1 LHWYCS
7 KAKEGPMLKTV
18 RKLLTR
24 NRQEQE
30 AQDELHFHVEK
41 ETEKNIAAGMLPD
54 EARRQAL
61 IAFGG
66 LTQTRESLREV
77 HGGSF
82 FEAVL
87 QDARYGLRM
96 LRKTPGFTGIAVLT
110 LALGIGA
117 NTAIFSLIDA
127 VLFRSMPIPDPK
139 ELLVFQWQARKG
151 PQTHGYMNFGECT
164 DQSDGDHP
172 SGCSLPLPFLKEVQE
187 KTGLFSHVAGFAS
200 WQQLALSGNGPASMI
215 RGLFVSGD
223 YFPTLGV
230 RAHLGRL
237 FVANDDATEAPAV
250 AVLNYGYWQSAFG
263 GSASAIGK
271 TIRLNGVPFT
281 IIGVTEPR
289 FDALTL
295 ANKYEIWVP
304 LARRSSLIPQWK
316 ARGDQ
321 MDSFWML
328 IIGRVKPGVTVE
340 RAQAAVSLI
349 FRNEMVSGERPV
361 FKAESE
367 PRIRLALAAQ
377 TMGGSQENTLHPL
390 YILMLCVSAVLLI
403 ACANVAGLLLA
414 RSAGRQ
420 REVAVRLALGASRGR
435 IILQLLTESVLLADA
450 GGLLGLVIAMWGAR
464 ALQAMV
470 AAGNYY
476 PPNFSAQIDWRVLA
490 FTAGVSLLTGIVF
503 GLAPALRGSDIG
515 LTSSLKAGS
524 GDAAMGTQN
533 RHHRITSGGILVAV
547 QMALAI
553 VVLVT
558 AGLLVR
564 TLNNLRSIDPG
575 FEARGL
581 LLFGVD
587 PRLAGYKDARLDN
600 LYRDLQQKFAVLP
613 GVKSS
618 TYSWM
623 PLMGGGL
630 SQTSFHR
637 PGTPVNSKE
646 QVDVDQ
652 LPVGP
657 NFFATMRIA
666 FLTGHDFSPADFATA
681 AANAANSEGKTG
693 ASPTPAIVNQTFV
706 RKFYAGVNPL
716 GQFFGDA
723 IPDDPSEPR
732 DPGYVVVGVTGDVK
746 DYTLRREI
754 MPTIYVPN
762 IGGDAYFELRT
773 AGDPSALISGV
784 RNIVRHENDDLA
796 LFRISTQ
803 TEAIDRQLA
812 SERLTAQLSSF
823 FGLLALVLA
832 CLGLY
837 GLLSYEVTRRTR
849 EIGIRMAVGAQS
861 HNVVGLVLT
870 KAMGLIIAGAIAG
883 IAVAVGVTRF
893 LASFLYGVK
902 AGDPITLLAVAAL
915 LALVA
920 LAACYIPARRATKVD
935 PLVALRYE

>member
-1 LHWYCS
+1 
-7 KAKEGPMLKTV
+7 M
-18 RKLLTR
+18 RKLR
-24 NRQEQE
+24 NIFTWTSSHE
-30 AQDELHFHVEK
+30 ADANEELRFHLEK
-41 ETEKNIAAGMLPD
+41 EIEKNIAAGMSPG
-54 EARRQAL
+54 EARRRAL

-66 LTQTRESLREV
+66 IQQTRESLREV
-77 HGGSF
+77 HSGRF
-82 FEAVL
+82 FESLL
-87 QDARYGLRM
+87 QDSRYAWRM
-96 LRKTPGFTGIAVLT
+96 LRNTPGFTVVAVLT

-172 SGCSLPLPFLKEVQE
+172 SGCSLPLPFFKEVQQ
-187 KTGLFSHVAGFAS
+187 KTDLFSHVAGFAS

-263 GSASAIGK
+263 GSPSAIGK
-271 TIRLNGVPFT
+271 TIRLNGIPFT
-281 IIGVTEPR
+281 IIGVTEPG

-304 LARRSSLIPQWK
+304 LARRSNLIPQWT

-340 RAQAAVSLI
+340 RAQAAISLM

-367 PRIRLALAAQ
+367 PGIRLALAAQ

-390 YILMLCVSAVLLI
+390 YILMLCVGVVLLI

-435 IILQLLTESVLLADA
+435 IILQLLTESILLSGA
-450 GGLLGLVIAMWGAR
+450 GGMLGLVIAMWGAR

-470 AAGNYY
+470 AAGRPY

-490 FTAGVSLLTGIVF
+490 FTAGVSLLTGIIF
-503 GLAPALRGSDIG
+503 GLAPALRGSDIE
-515 LTSSLKAGS
+515 LTSSLKACS

-533 RHHRITSGGILVAV
+533 RRHRPTSGGILVAV
-547 QMALAI
+547 QMSLAT

-564 TLNNLRSIDPG
+564 TLNNLKNIDPG
-575 FEARGL
+575 FETRGV

-587 PRLAGYKDARLDN
+587 PRLAGYKGARVDN
-600 LYRDLQQKFAVLP
+600 LYRELQEKFAALP

-637 PGTPVNSKE
+637 PGTPVSSKD

-666 FLTGHDFSPADFATA
+666 FLTGHDFSAADFARA
-681 AANAANSEGKTG
+681 AANAAANSEGKTG

-716 GQFFGDA
+716 GQFFGDS
-723 IPDDPSEPR
+723 IPDDPAEPR

-746 DYTLRREI
+746 DYTLRRNI

-773 AGDPSALISGV
+773 AGDPTAMVPAV
-784 RNIVRHENDDLA
+784 RNIVTHENQDLA
-796 LFRISTQ
+796 MFRISTQ
-803 TEAIDRQLA
+803 TEAIENQLA
-812 SERLTAQLSSF
+812 SERMTAQLSSF
-823 FGLLALVLA
+823 FGILALVLA

-849 EIGIRMAVGAQS
+849 EIGIRMAIGAQS
-861 HNVVGLVLT
+861 HNVVRLVLG
-870 KAMGLIIAGAIAG
+870 KAIWLILAGAVAG
-883 IAVAVGVTRF
+883 IAVALGVTRL
-893 LASFLYGVK
+893 LASFLFGVK
-902 AGDPITLLAVAAL
+902 AGDPITLVGVAAL
-915 LALVA
+915 LAAVA
-920 LAACYIPARRATKVD
+920 LAACYFPARRATQVD